1 MASSSAILGATDT
14 SASPLA
20 GRPAGSRILRTVGDW
35 SEVLLGADD
44 DGEGD
49 SEVVYVH
56 VRTGET
62 RTSKPREVADGEVG
76 RGSFSVVEK
85 QGHADWARLLSESEV
100 LRDALGS
107 SVAGG
112 PTSAADAGSG
122 GWWQEMQHSDTLSIF
137 YHDPRTGECR
147 WSKPEEV
154 RRSEMVSRGEALLE
168 GGGGGGRSGGSGR
181 SGGGGGTNDRE
192 HQAFLSTY
200 RDRSQLIRTVG
211 EWGELQDEE
220 GTTWYCRQLGSGGSG
235 SGSGGGSGNGDI
247 PGSLSPSSS
256 SSGPASALR
265 PRRAPLEAW
274 LAKDPPEVVVTADK
288 ACRANL
294 LLEEAVRTN
303 SPEYVALLE
312 RSREDRTLCDW
323 SELRDF
329 ATSNSTLY
337 IHRLTREV
345 QWMKPAALVEMEQG
359 LLGLS
364 RSENAI
370 ASDWEL
376 LLQGSKLLRRVTGD
390 PPRMTNSSALASSS
404 SRDASTLLGDGR
416 QEEAPVVDVRRHPAT
431 GAIFYVDHRKGR
443 RDRAGGGKSG
453 GKSAGKGKEGK
464 GNKGTLSSRAGSA
477 DQCGWSMPEDMKVHD
492 ARLRMSLGFSHAS
505 QLSKSKASNLASNM
519 SFKHWQ
525 RLMAMST
532 PTRTI
537 GGWRE
542 WRVDTL
548 RAVFYERVSF
558 AAAAGGVVEE
568 AGDGATESQGED
580 KSEGKKEGEEENE
593 EKGGEVTVEDKG
605 QERKKKAEPET
616 KSMKSKQTM
625 RGKGAAGGS
634 RSGGGGGGG
643 GGGGID
649 PKMYKAEGRFM
660 FQKPDEVCHLD
671 AAQVTGA
678 GAVVT
683 EAGTEA
689 TGGATDALPPP
700 PRAPASALGLNSST
714 VASSLASR
722 DGDEATRDLIMSRA
736 MGPWQ
741 EWVQGSTGATFYAH
755 RFQPSQSQWHKPG
768 KMMQTEGVQCGW
780 VLQTAP
786 AAGGGGGGGGRSGEG
801 GVRGRGGRGRGASG
815 TSSKRGAAMDTT
827 TMLHGA
833 GANGSMTTYTVSGSK
848 EDWASMR
855 RIAVAIRSDL
865 DPDHGYIMDI
875 LLNGL

>member
-1 MASSSAILGATDT
+1 MASSRSILGTTDT
-14 SASPLA
+14 SAPPLA

-62 RTSKPREVADGEVG
+62 RTSKPRDVADGEMG

-112 PTSAADAGSG
+112 PGTTAGAASG

-137 YHDPRTGECR
+137 YHDPRTGTCR

-168 GGGGGGRSGGSGR
+168 GGGGGGR

-220 GTTWYCRQLGSGGSG
+220 GTTWYCRQLGSG
-235 SGSGGGSGNGDI
+235 NGDI

-256 SSGPASALR
+256 SPGPDSALR

-274 LAKDPPEVVVTADK
+274 LAKDPPEVVATADK

-323 SELRDF
+323 SELRDL
-329 ATSNSTLY
+329 ASSNSTLY

-390 PPRMTNSSALASSS
+390 PPRMNNSSTLPSSS
-404 SRDASTLLGDGR
+404 SRDTSTLLGNGR

-431 GAIFYVDHRKGR
+431 GAIFYVDHRKGS

-453 GKSAGKGKEGK
+453 GKSAGKGG
-464 GNKGTLSSRAGSA
+464 KGTLSSRAGSA

-505 QLSKSKASNLASNM
+505 QLSKSKASSLASNM

-525 RLMAMST
+525 RLTAMST
-532 PTRTI
+532 PTRTV

-558 AAAAGGVVEE
+558 AAAAAGGVVEE
-568 AGDGATESQGED
+568 AGDGAAESQGGD
-580 KSEGKKEGEEENE
+580 KAEGKKEGEEANE
-593 EKGGEVTVEDKG
+593 EKGGEGTVEGKG
-605 QERKKKAEPET
+605 QEREKKTEAET
-616 KSMKSKQTM
+616 KSMKSTKTM

-634 RSGGGGGGG
+634 GSG

-683 EAGTEA
+683 EAGTRA
-689 TGGATDALPPP
+689 TAGATDALPPP

-722 DGDEATRDLIMSRA
+722 DGNEATRDLIMARA

-755 RFQPSQSQWHKPG
+755 RFHPSQSQWHKPG

-786 AAGGGGGGGGRSGEG
+786 AAGGGGGAGGRSGERG
-801 GVRGRGGRGRGASG
+801 GRGRGARGRGASG
-815 TSSKRGAAMDTT
+815 TSKRGAAMDI
-827 TMLHGA
+827 HGA

-855 RIAVAIRSDL
+855 RIAVVIRSDL
-865 DPDHGYIMDI
+865 DPDHGYVMVI
-875 LLNGL
+875 LFNGL